1 MILQI
6 SHDHAQDNFD
16 PVGHVSGMTAVFRV
30 PMFFTV
36 LTLTVG
42 GFTIGSL
49 GAEEK
54 LSFNRDVRPIL
65 AGNCYDCHGPDEET
79 IEGDLRLDSRE
90 AAEEVLGVDG
100 ELFYRITTDD
110 DIDLMP
116 PPDSH
121 RHLTEDQIE
130 TIRLWLEQGAP
141 YETHWAFVAPEKAVV
156 PEIQSSETAINP
168 IDHFIRQR
176 LEEENLKPSPEADRH
191 TLVRRLY
198 LDLIGIP
205 PTPEQADAFVNS
217 TDPKAY
223 DKLVDELLA
232 SPRYGE
238 RWARPWLDL
247 ARYSDTNGYE
257 KDRPR
262 SIWPYRDW
270 VVDAI
275 NADMPFDQFT
285 IEQLAGDMLPNPTL
299 EQLIATGFHRNTM
312 LNEEGGID
320 PLEYRYYA
328 MVDRVATTG
337 TVWMGLS
344 TGCAQ
349 CHTHKY
355 DPITH
360 TDYFSLMALL
370 DNADEVAIH
379 VPDADIEAQQ
389 ALIDLQIREA
399 EAELLTKID
408 PAQYEAWKKAE
419 KAKVVPW
426 HKLEPTKLKANLPLL
441 EHEGDGIIFA
451 SGDFT
456 KRDVYE
462 LTYQLPD
469 ELKGKTI
476 TALRLEA
483 LPDER
488 LPAGGPGAA
497 YYEGRS
503 GDFFLSE
510 VTLSLNDKPVE
521 IGAATRDFGKIYIGR
536 GDAPAQAVFDG
547 KGSSG
552 WSTASR
558 ENEPHELVVNLK
570 SPLFAEGE
578 LKVEL
583 LFERHFVAAL
593 GKLRISVTTS
603 EKTAAARTWP
613 QVDPAT
619 ASEEE
624 MMIAYASSA
633 KEMAKSRAPLEALK
647 KKRPSPPT
655 TMVMRERPPHN
666 PRTTRRHHRGEY
678 LNAEEEVPAAVPAV
692 FPQLPE
698 GEPANRLTFAR
709 WLVSEDNPLAARVV
723 VNRAWQALFGRGIME
738 SVDEF
743 GTQSEAPSHPEL
755 LDWLAI
761 EFMEKGWSRKELHRL
776 IVSSATYRQ
785 DSDIRSDLLAADP
798 DNILLT
804 RGPRFRLD
812 GEVVRD
818 MILKASGLLSDKMG
832 GPGVY
837 PPQPASVAAAAYGN
851 TKWPISTGEDRYR
864 RSLYTWSKRTAPFAA
879 FTVFDAPTG
888 EICVAKRDRSN
899 SPLQALTLLNDAM
912 FVEMAEAAASEAMAN
927 HEDNEAIVTDLFRRF
942 LTRPPNSEEQS
953 ALLSYFESQRQR
965 FEKGELSATEWLGE
979 DNSSSDLAAWA
990 LVARAL
996 MNLDETITK
1005 G

>member
-1 MILQI
+1 MAF
-6 SHDHAQDNFD
+6 S
-16 PVGHVSGMTAVFRV
+16 PRVSTSLTASVCLAV
-30 PMFFTV
+30 AGIAV
-36 LTLTVG
+36 E
-42 GFTIGSL
+42 SL
-49 GAEEK
+49 RAAET

-90 AAEEVLGVDG
+90 AALEVLGVDG
-100 ELFYRITTDD
+100 ELFYRITADD

-121 RHLTEDQIE
+121 RHLTEGQIE

-141 YETHWAFVAPEKAVV
+141 YETHWAFVAPEKADV
-156 PEIQSSETAINP
+156 PKIQNPETTINP
-168 IDHFIRQR
+168 IDHFIRRR

-205 PTPEQADAFVNS
+205 PTPEQAETFIKNTDA
-217 TDPKAY
+217 KAY
-223 DKLVDELLA
+223 DKLVEELLT

-275 NADMPFDQFT
+275 NADLPFDQFT
-285 IEQLAGDMLPNPTL
+285 IEQLAGDMLPNPTT

-370 DNADEVAIH
+370 DNADEVAIQ
-379 VPDADIEAQQ
+379 VPDPSIEARH
-389 ALIDLQIREA
+389 ALINQQIKEA
-399 EAELLTKID
+399 EAELLTKVD
-408 PAQYEAWKKAE
+408 PAQYQTWKKTE
-419 KAKVVPW
+419 SAKVVPW
-426 HKLEPTKLKANLPLL
+426 HQLEPTELKANLPLL
-441 EHEGDGIIFA
+441 EHEGDGVIFA

-469 ELKGKTI
+469 ELRGKTI

-510 VTLSLNDKPVE
+510 VTLSLNNKPVE
-521 IGAATRDFGKIYIGR
+521 IEAATRDFGRIYIGK

-570 SPLFAEGE
+570 SPPQAQGE

-603 EKTAAARTWP
+603 EKTAAARAWP

-619 ASEEE
+619 ASEQE

-633 KEMAKSRAPLEALK
+633 KEMSKARAALEALK

-655 TMVMRERPPHN
+655 TMVMRERPPQN
-666 PRTTRRHHRGEY
+666 RRTTRRHHRGEY

-692 FPQLPE
+692 FPQLPQ

-709 WLVSEDNPLAARVV
+709 WLVSKDNPLVARVV

-755 LDWLAI
+755 LDWLAV
-761 EFMEKGWSRKELHRL
+761 EFMENGWSRKELHRV

-785 DSDIRSDLLAADP
+785 DSDIRSDLLTADP
-798 DNILLT
+798 DNILLA

-837 PPQPASVAAAAYGN
+837 PPQPVSVAAAAYGN
-851 TKWPISTGEDRYR
+851 TKWPISAGEDRYR

-912 FVEMAEAAASEAMAN
+912 FVEMAEAAASKAMAK
-927 HEDNEAIVTDLFRRF
+927 HEDNEAIVADLFQRF
-942 LTRPPNSEEQS
+942 LTRPPNNEEQN
-953 ALLSYFESQRQR
+953 ALLSYFENQRQR
-965 FEKGELSATEWLGE
+965 FEKGELNATEWLE
-979 DNSSSDLAAWA
+979 EADSSPDLAAWA

>member
-1 MILQI
+1 
-6 SHDHAQDNFD
+6 
-16 PVGHVSGMTAVFRV
+16 
-30 PMFFTV
+30 
-36 LTLTVG
+36 
-42 GFTIGSL
+42 
-49 GAEEK
+49 
-54 LSFNRDVRPIL
+54 
-65 AGNCYDCHGPDEET
+65 
-79 IEGDLRLDSRE
+79 
-90 AAEEVLGVDG
+90 
-100 ELFYRITTDD
+100 
-110 DIDLMP
+110 
-116 PPDSH
+116 
-121 RHLTEDQIE
+121 
-130 TIRLWLEQGAP
+130 LEQGAP
-141 YETHWAFVAPEKAVV
+141 YETHWAFVAPEKADV
-156 PEIQSSETAINP
+156 PKIQNPETTINP
-168 IDHFIRQR
+168 IDHFIRRR
-176 LEEENLKPSPEADRH
+176 LEEEKLKPSPEADRH

-205 PTPEQADAFVNS
+205 PTPEQADAFVKK

-370 DNADEVAIH
+370 DNADEVAIQ
-379 VPDADIEAQQ
+379 VPDPRTKARQ
-389 ALIDLQIREA
+389 ALINQQIKEA

-408 PAQYEAWKKAE
+408 PTKYQTWKKTE

-426 HKLEPTKLKANLPLL
+426 HHLEPHELKANLPLL
-441 EHEGDGIIFA
+441 EHEGDGVIFA

-456 KRDVYE
+456 KRDTYE
-462 LTYQLPD
+462 LTYQLP
-469 ELKGKTI
+469 EKLKGKTI

-510 VTLSLNDKPVE
+510 VTLSLNDKPLE
-521 IGAATRDFGKIYIGR
+521 IEAATRDFGRIYIGK

-570 SPLFAEGE
+570 SPPSAEGE

-603 EKTAAARTWP
+603 EKAAAARAWP
-613 QVDPAT
+613 QIDPAT
-619 ASEEE
+619 ASEQE
-624 MMIAYASSA
+624 MMIAYANSA
-633 KEMAKSRAPLEALK
+633 KEMTKARAALEALK

-655 TMVMRERPPHN
+655 TMVMRERPPQN

-692 FPQLPE
+692 FPQLPQ

-709 WLVSEDNPLAARVV
+709 WLVSKDNPLVARVV
-723 VNRAWQALFGRGIME
+723 VNRAWQAIFGRGIME

-755 LDWLAI
+755 LDWLAV

-798 DNILLT
+798 DNILVA

-912 FVEMAEAAASEAMAN
+912 FLEMAEAAASEAMAK

-942 LTRPPNSEEQS
+942 LTRPPNDEEQS
-953 ALLSYFESQRQR
+953 ALLSYFENQRQR

-979 DNSSSDLAAWA
+979 ANSSPDLAAWA